1 MKLLTRLW
9 NTNPLSVIGAAV
21 AVQVIAVQAGYWP
34 VSLLLTM
41 ILVME
46 LGYLQNTA
54 YGLQSRSANR
64 NSNAYHLIA
73 AVASN
78 FTFFWSL
85 RLLKHNDITLVLLA
99 PYMFATILGTLH
111 GNSTS
116 IRIEK
121 ALHIS
126 MGDPKG
132 QPQLMRLWP
141 TILALFIVVSVQVW
155 RFPSDALRWHLPFVG
170 AVANPLLKSW
180 LGQTGTIVSFIVAI
194 SLLDSFTQ
202 SFLRLARSTDSY
214 AFHAFAV
221 VVQLTASLAKMA
233 ILLNLNVDWSLFFPT
248 TTGSVM
254 GSILGA
260 NFGRRVATH
269 IGAMFDAHVCA
280 TKDEEK
286 AWQAS
291 QRAKEAA
298 NLIPWPTQQIAIL
311 SGGLIIQLALVVW
324 GLAGLTSSLALVFF
338 SAWQSL
344 SFTMKSRAGQRDH
357 QQYLAWT
364 SVFSNGV
371 WYLTLNQLARGS
383 VRWEK
388 AMPFIVGGAIGS
400 LVGQLL
406 SMRAE
411 RMLGAV
417 MDEKPG
423 LAAKV

>member
-1 MKLLTRLW
+1 MTRLW
-9 NTNPLSVIGAAV
+9 NTNPLAIIGAAIFGLVV
-21 AVQVIAVQAGYWP
+21 AVQVGYWP

-46 LGYLQNTA
+46 LGYIQNTA

-78 FTFFWSL
+78 FAFFWSL
-85 RLLKHNDITLVLLA
+85 RLLKHNDITPVLLA

-126 MGDPKG
+126 MGDPTKG
-132 QPQLMRLWP
+132 EPQLMKLWP
-141 TILALFIVVSVQVW
+141 TVLTLLAVVSVQVW
-155 RFPSDALRWHLPFVG
+155 RFPSDTLRWHLPFVD
-170 AVANPLLKSW
+170 AVTNPLLKAW
-180 LGQTGTIVSFIVAI
+180 LTQTGTSVSFIVAV

-202 SFLRLARSTDSY
+202 SFLRLARNTDSY

-221 VVQLTASLAKMA
+221 VMQLTASLAKMA
-233 ILLNLNVDWSLFFPT
+233 ILLNLNVDWALFLPT

-260 NFGRRVATH
+260 NFGRRIATR

-280 TKDEEK
+280 DKDEEK
-286 AWQAS
+286 AWQER

-298 NLIPWPTQQIAIL
+298 NLIPWPTRQVTIL
-311 SGGLIIQLALVVW
+311 SGVLLIQLTLIIW
-324 GLAGLTSSLALVFF
+324 GLADLTSSLSLLFF

-344 SFTMKSRAGQRDH
+344 SFTMKSRAGQRNH
-357 QQYLAWT
+357 QKYLAWT

-388 AMPFIVGGAIGS
+388 AIPFIIGGAIGS
-400 LVGQLL
+400 LAGQLL

-423 LAAKV
+423 RAAKS